1 MATDYT
7 KQPKETI
14 TMMIKLVRI
23 GKDAEL
29 RSANGKPVLS
39 LSVVY
44 DVGYGTNKKSQWLN
58 LAMWGAQAEKTVQYF
73 TKGKQLVVRVDDVH
87 IEEYNGKSGLKGT
100 LVSFEFVQDGK
111 REQAQEQSAR
121 QPTQRQAPVSNDLD
135 DLDLPF

>member
-1 MATDYT
+1 
-7 KQPKETI
+7 
-14 TMMIKLVRI
+14 MMIKLVRI

-44 DVGYGTNKKSQWLN
+44 DVGYGANKKSQWLS
-58 LAMWGAQAEKTVQYF
+58 LAMWGAQAEKVAEHF

>member
-1 MATDYT
+1 MDANN
-7 KQPKETI
+7 KETI

-23 GKDAEL
+23 GKSAEL

-44 DVGYGTNKKSQWLN
+44 DVGYGANKKSQWLN
-58 LAMWGAQAEKTVQYF
+58 LAMWGAQAEKVAEHF

-87 IEEYNGKSGLKGT
+87 IEEYNGKSSLKGT

-111 REQAQEQSAR
+111 RESEPKYNKSTPQERRPQQQQA
-121 QPTQRQAPVSNDLD
+121 APDLD

>member
-1 MATDYT
+1 MFC
-7 KQPKETI
+7 
-14 TMMIKLVRI
+14 KLVRI
-23 GKDAEL
+23 GKSAEL

-44 DVGYGTNKKSQWLN
+44 DVGYGANKKSQWLN

-135 DLDLPF
+135 DLDLPFN